1 MRRTVIAA
9 MLFASLLFMPL
20 MTEFAFSDEISDLKT
35 EIKKMEERDRVLEE
49 ELKEQKE
56 VTDRLLKKMEA
67 LENSDVILLNDA
79 EPPEGGE
86 IEHFSGEHPG
96 EQRFVDI
103 PKLKING
110 FMDTGFIATMTK
122 REHSKSFRQG
132 EVALFLT
139 SAISERVSFLGEL
152 VFYPFAAVPRYVL
165 EWQRLGLRYSLSDRF
180 NITLGRM
187 HTALGYWNHA
197 YHHGSWLQT
206 TILRPEIYRFEYD
219 NGLLPV
225 HSVGIEFS
233 GTQAFRPFS
242 MEYRVG
248 IVNGRSKDIQSVDN
262 FNDANDAKAV
272 SALLSI
278 RPSLVEGL
286 QIGVNTYIDR
296 IPKNPDPF
304 GGAPVRNSPIDERI
318 IGGHLIYFRDGAEL
332 LAELFK
338 IDHHDRGSGN
348 DFGTVGYYV
357 QGGYRIEKWT
367 PYYRFDFINLAEGDP
382 YFIPLQTDI
391 RKQTLGVRWDILTW
405 NALKL
410 EYGRADRPDR
420 EREHSLNINSSF
432 AF

>member
-1 MRRTVIAA
+1 MRQTFLAA
-9 MLFASLLFMPL
+9 AVATALLFIPKI
-20 MTEFAFSDEISDLKT
+20 AFSDELSDLKA
-35 EIKKMEERDRVLEE
+35 EIKRMEERDRVLEE
-49 ELKEQKE
+49 ELKEQRE
-56 VTDRLLKKMEA
+56 VTDRILKQMEA

-79 EPPEGGE
+79 EPAEGGE
-86 IEHFSGEHPG
+86 TGHFSGEHPG
-96 EQRFVDI
+96 DQRFVDI
-103 PKLKING
+103 PKLKISG
-110 FMDTGFIATMTK
+110 FMDTGFVATMTK
-122 REHSKSFRQG
+122 NEHSSSFRQG

-233 GTQAFRPFS
+233 GTQAFLPFDV
-242 MEYRVG
+242 EYRLG

-262 FNDANDAKAV
+262 FNDGNDAKAV
-272 SALLSI
+272 SALVSI
-278 RPSLVEGL
+278 RPSAVEGL
-286 QIGVNTYIDR
+286 QVGANIYIDR

-304 GGAPVRNSPIDERI
+304 GGAPVRRDPIDERI
-318 IGGHLIYFRDGAEL
+318 IGGHLIYFRGCAEL
-332 LAELFK
+332 LGEFFRM
-338 IDHHDRGSGN
+338 DHHLGSGN
-348 DFGTVGYYV
+348 DFRTTGYYV
-357 QGGYRIEKWT
+357 QGGYKIGKWT

-391 RKQTLGVRWDILTW
+391 RKQTLGVRWDLLTW

-410 EYGRADRPDR
+410 EYGRADRPNR
-420 EREHSLNINSSF
+420 EREHSLDINSSF